1 MFLENCKVV
10 ENRNIAENMFLL
22 VVKGD
27 KTIEHTKE
35 GQFFMLEVKKGLSF
49 LRRPIS
55 IHYVNKDTSELEFY
69 YEVKGRGTQ
78 ELAALKKDDI
88 INIQGPLG
96 NGFDSNIE
104 NKNIVVVG
112 GGMGIAPMKLLIEKL
127 VKKGNKVIFIAGGRT
142 KSHVE
147 IIKNIDLKNVKT
159 YITTDDGSTGIKG
172 RVDTVLKEVLDKEK
186 IDVVYTCGP
195 EKMMECVA
203 TISQERKVRCF
214 VSLEARMACGIK
226 ACVGCSIKTKEGMK
240 KVCYDGPV
248 FESTMIVDTH
258 PKENV
263 VGCCG
268 N

>member
-27 KTIEHTKE
+27 KIIEHTKE
-35 GQFFMLEVKKGLSF
+35 GQFFMLEVKKGLNF

-55 IHYVNKDTSELEFY
+55 IHYVNKDTCELEFY

-78 ELAALKKDDI
+78 ELASLKKNDI
-88 INIQGPLG
+88 VNIQGSLG

-104 NKNIVVVG
+104 NKNVVVVG

-127 VKKGNKVIFIAGGRT
+127 VKNKNRVIFVAGGRT

-147 IIKNIDLKNVKT
+147 IIQNIDLENVQT
-159 YITTDDGSTGIKG
+159 FITTDDGSIGTKG
-172 RVDTVLKEVLDKEK
+172 RVDVVLKEVLEKNK

-195 EKMMECVA
+195 EKMMESVA
-203 TISQERKVRCF
+203 RISQEKNVRCF

-240 KVCYDGPV
+240 KVCHDGPV
-248 FESTMIVDTH
+248 FESTIIVDTH

-263 VGCCG
+263 AGCCG